1 MLNIDTN
8 FLGRCFPSEGSSLSC
23 VAGGLFSM
31 HVHRNVEKLF
41 MFVPWRG
48 KLDPIKE
55 LHFLFFK
62 SYFFVVLG
70 GIMEKSVS

>member
-1 MLNIDTN
+1 
-8 FLGRCFPSEGSSLSC
+8 
-23 VAGGLFSM
+23 M